1 LLACLRVHRTC
12 ETVDATPKGSDAT
25 PWLSRFTLHPLRTRM
40 TTTLAP
46 VTRRRRGGWSTFA
59 GVMFLAAAGIN
70 GSLETLAAVEQL

>member
-1 LLACLRVHRTC
+1 
-12 ETVDATPKGSDAT
+12 
-25 PWLSRFTLHPLRTRM
+25 M